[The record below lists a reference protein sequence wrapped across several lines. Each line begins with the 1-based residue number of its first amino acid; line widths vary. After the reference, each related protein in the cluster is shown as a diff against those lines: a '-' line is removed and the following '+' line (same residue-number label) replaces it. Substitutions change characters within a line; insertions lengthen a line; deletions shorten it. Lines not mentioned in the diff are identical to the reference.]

1 MRRRY
6 DAVPP
11 PELLVFEG
19 FRYATDDDWGA
30 AFDAFDEAR
39 ERWCRSRAYPR
50 MLCRLRWSTASAR
63 GIRAKSDGR

>member
-19 FRYATDDDWGA
+19 FRYATDADWGA
-30 AFDAFDEAR
+30 AFDAFNEAR
-39 ERWCRSRAYPR
+39 ERWCSE
-50 MLCRLRWSTASAR
+50 R
-63 GIRAKSDGR
+63 GLPADALPPAVIDGQCPWDQSKI